1 MNDKEVFTDAFG
13 EVPIPGDSD
22 LDTMVDGERVQA
34 PVSSAALPPLPAAKM
49 SKREERRRKRRR
61 RNLTVAAVV
70 ILSLIAAGAWAINAA
85 RTKTPTQI
93 EPSVETVNRGDFS
106 RSVESKGKIRPLT
119 SSYVTSPVPGTVG
132 TLHAVEGARVS
143 AGDTLFIVANPE
155 LDEAVADAQA
165 GSSAAWGAV
174 NDAKRMQAQAQ
185 KEHNDARWIEGQA
198 KQRLDA
204 EQDPMLRPE
213 LETQY
218 EAAKQAV
225 RSADAALSQAASA
238 LSQAN
243 AQAATAD
250 RAVAKA
256 RSTAAQRVVVAPMD
270 GVIIAVNVTQGG
282 PVTGVAPS
290 EGGGQAAAAA
300 AVEIADMSSMVVRVS
315 VSERDIAAVV
325 PGQTCVV
332 TFDAIPSLEST
343 ASVMRV
349 APKASGAAGMPG
361 MDTGMPSGQVVN
373 YDVDVRID
381 GPDPRLLIGMTAQAR
396 IDITRQE
403 GVLLIPAGC
412 VVFED
417 TTYVDVVSDPSNPSV
432 TERRVVKLG
441 DHNDEVYVVLEG
453 LQEGEHILNHLG
465 AVSAPSGGKGEPG
478 TAEPVVTYE
487 VGG

>member
-1 MNDKEVFTDAFG
+1 MNDKEVLTDAFG
-13 EVPIPGDSD
+13 AVPILGDSD
-22 LDTMVDGERVQA
+22 SGATVGDGDVQA
-34 PVSSAALPPLPAAKM
+34 PSTGTLPPLRVSKM

-61 RNLTVAAVV
+61 RNLAVATVV
-70 ILSLIAAGAWAINAA
+70 ILALIAAGAWAIDSAK
-85 RTKTPTQI
+85 TKTPPQI
-93 EPSVETVNRGDFS
+93 EPSVETVRRGDFS

-143 AGDTLFIVANPE
+143 AGDTLFVVANPE
-155 LDEAVADAQA
+155 LDEAVSDAKA

-185 KEHNDARWIEGQA
+185 KELNDARWIEGQA
-198 KQRLDA
+198 KQRLDG
-204 EQDPMLRPE
+204 EQDPTFRPE
-213 LETQY
+213 LEAQY

-225 RSADAALSQAASA
+225 RGADAAVSQAAGA

-256 RSTAAQRVVVAPMD
+256 QSVAAQRVVVAPMD
-270 GVIIAVNVTQGG
+270 GVIIAVNITQGG

-290 EGGGQAAAAA
+290 EGGGQAAMAA

-315 VSERDIAAVV
+315 VSERDIASVV
-325 PGQTCVV
+325 PGQACVV
-332 TFDAIPSLEST
+332 TFDAIPSLEAT

-361 MDTGMPSGQVVN
+361 MDMGMPGGQVVN

-403 GVLLIPAGC
+403 GVLLISTGC

-417 TTYVDVVSDPSNPSV
+417 STYVDVVPDPADPSV

-441 DHNDEVYVVLEG
+441 ESNDDVYVVLEG

-465 AVSAPSGGKGEPG
+465 AMPMPSNGKGEPEMMDP
-478 TAEPVVTYE
+478 AVTYE
-487 VGG
+487 IGG